1 MTREAFTAPALFD
14 GTRWHAD
21 AALLVEDG
29 NVVEILPR
37 AGLGGIG
44 AQALPGRIVP
54 GFIDLQVNGAGGAL
68 FNLTP
73 DVAAIRTMAETW
85 ARYGTTGLLPTLIT
99 DTSDKTDL
107 ALEAGIRATREKVPG
122 FLGLHLEGPHLAV
135 SRKGAHDETLIR
147 PMDESDITRLIN
159 AKPHLPV
166 LKMTVAAETVPPE
179 QIARLTRAGVLISI
193 GHSDASYEQVS
204 AAVKAGATFVTHLFN
219 AQSQLGNR
227 EPGVVGAAL
236 DFGELHAGII
246 ADGTHVHPASMGAAL
261 RAKRGPGRIFLITD
275 AMSITGTD
283 WTEFTL
289 TGRTVY
295 RKEGV
300 LRLASGSLAGA
311 DLVMPDAVRYVHEK
325 LGLPLEEALRMASLY
340 PAEAAGLGETHGRLE
355 SGYRADFA
363 VLDDRLAAT
372 GSFIGGTRAG

>member
-179 QIARLTRAGVLISI
+179 QIARLTRAGC
-193 GHSDASYEQVS
+193 
-204 AAVKAGATFVTHLFN
+204 
-219 AQSQLGNR
+219 
-227 EPGVVGAAL
+227 
-236 DFGELHAGII
+236 
-246 ADGTHVHPASMGAAL
+246 
-261 RAKRGPGRIFLITD
+261 
-275 AMSITGTD
+275 
-283 WTEFTL
+283 
-289 TGRTVY
+289 
-295 RKEGV
+295 
-300 LRLASGSLAGA
+300 
-311 DLVMPDAVRYVHEK
+311 
-325 LGLPLEEALRMASLY
+325 
-340 PAEAAGLGETHGRLE
+340 
-355 SGYRADFA
+355 
-363 VLDDRLAAT
+363 
-372 GSFIGGTRAG
+372 

>member
-1 MTREAFTAPALFD
+1 MSRIAFAAPEIFD
-14 GTRWHAD
+14 GTTWHRE
-21 AALLVEDG
+21 AALVVEDG
-29 NVVEILPR
+29 AVSAIVPLHTLKGVAAEPLS
-37 AGLGGIG
+37 
-44 AQALPGRIVP
+44 GRIVP

-73 DVAAIRTMAETW
+73 DVAAIRTMAGTW

-99 DTSDKTDL
+99 DTRDKTDL
-107 ALEAGIRATREKVPG
+107 ALDAGIRATREKVPG

-147 PMDESDITRLIN
+147 PMDESDITRLLT

-179 QIARLTRAGVLISI
+179 QIARLTRAGILVSI

-204 AAVKAGATFVTHLFN
+204 AAVKAGATLVTHLFN

-275 AMSITGTD
+275 AMSITGTE

-311 DLVMPDAVRYVHEK
+311 DLVMPDAVRYVYEE
-325 LGLPLEEALRMASLY
+325 LNLPLEEALRMASLY
-340 PAEAAGLGETHGRLE
+340 PAEAAGLGATHGRLAP
-355 SGYRADFA
+355 GYRADFA
-363 VLDDRLAAT
+363 VLDERLAAT
-372 GSFIGGTRAG
+372 ASFIGGTRAG